1 MARPQHPSRKRAA
14 AREGG
19 RDIGVD
25 DDELMAAC
33 REDGVYQIRAEGV
46 DDPIAHDQAHRHVM
60 RPRDS
65 AAAIVFR
72 LTAVDENGAILLQ
85 LLRLADPDPPDVVH
99 VASQS
104 VANPRGCIQ
113 IHLRSL
119 G

>member
-46 DDPIAHDQAHRHVM
+46 DDPIAAT
-60 RPRDS
+60 S
-65 AAAIVFR
+65 AASEPAQQ
-72 LTAVDENGAILLQ
+72 TAKSLHRDAHVRGAVQ
-85 LLRLADPDPPDVVH
+85 ADDWIP
-99 VASQS
+99 S
-104 VANPRGCIQ
+104 
-113 IHLRSL
+113 
-119 G
+119 